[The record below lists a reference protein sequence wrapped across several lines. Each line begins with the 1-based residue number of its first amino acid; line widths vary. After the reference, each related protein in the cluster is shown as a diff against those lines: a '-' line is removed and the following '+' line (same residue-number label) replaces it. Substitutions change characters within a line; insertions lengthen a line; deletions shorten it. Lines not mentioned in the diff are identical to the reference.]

1 MNKLKKDNVL
11 NFPSKMTEIE
21 REVEAIVFAAAEPL
35 SIETIETKIS
45 KNTDVL
51 KILQK
56 LQTFYTNRGINL
68 VCISNKWSFR
78 TAQNL
83 SSLMSQQKT
92 VEKKLSKAAIETLAI
107 IVYHQPV
114 TRAEIE
120 EIRGVAFGTNTLEI
134 LMELNWVK
142 PQGRKDIPGKPIQ
155 YGTTDD
161 FLSHFNLQKLSDLP
175 TVDELGTAG
184 LIDTSSVDAS
194 IFGTGKFYK
203 EKQEDNEAEESV
215 DAVDTAKAELDTLVN
230 NEATLSE
237 EFKEKTAVIFE
248 AAVKSKLSD
257 EIDRLETQYK
267 EELAEEVSSTKSEL
281 VEKVDSY
288 LNYVVENWIKENEIA
303 IENGLRTEIAEGFM
317 DKLKDLF
324 TESYIQV
331 PESKVDL
338 VDELAEQVEELETK
352 LNETT
357 QKVIDQSGEIE
368 EMTKDRIINE
378 SASDLADTQVEKLKS
393 LVNDLDFENEEKFK
407 EKVDTIKEAHF
418 SQETGSSDESP
429 MIEEDGHDEVMETSP
444 NMERYVS
451 TLKKTVSKN

>member
-56 LQTFYTNRGINL
+56 LQIFYTNRGINL

-107 IVYHQPV
+107 IAYHQPV

-203 EKQEDNEAEESV
+203 EKQED
-215 DAVDTAKAELDTLVN
+215 K
-230 NEATLSE
+230 
-237 EFKEKTAVIFE
+237 
-248 AAVKSKLSD
+248 
-257 EIDRLETQYK
+257 
-267 EELAEEVSSTKSEL
+267 
-281 VEKVDSY
+281 
-288 LNYVVENWIKENEIA
+288 KENIFSD
-303 IENGLRTEIAEGFM
+303 I
-317 DKLKDLF
+317 
-324 TESYIQV
+324 
-331 PESKVDL
+331 
-338 VDELAEQVEELETK
+338 DEM
-352 LNETT
+352 LN
-357 QKVIDQSGEIE
+357 
-368 EMTKDRIINE
+368 
-378 SASDLADTQVEKLKS
+378 
-393 LVNDLDFENEEKFK
+393 
-407 EKVDTIKEAHF
+407 
-418 SQETGSSDESP
+418 
-429 MIEEDGHDEVMETSP
+429 
-444 NMERYVS
+444 S
-451 TLKKTVSKN
+451 TLKPESEE